1 MTLKA
6 NTYEFLTN
14 KWSPREIQYCD
25 LWQENICGVKCIVT
39 PQVLPWLE
47 PTLALEAVI
56 TRGKGLGQH
65 IRTWRSSAN
74 KVANDIRSI
83 TLILAHLL
91 PWIRGEKNPR
101 PLLNPISQNPR

>member
-1 MTLKA
+1 MT
-6 NTYEFLTN
+6 
-14 KWSPREIQYCD
+14 
-25 LWQENICGVKCIVT
+25 IVT

-65 IRTWRSSAN
+65 LRTWRASSN
-74 KVANDIRSI
+74 KVANDMRSI

-101 PLLNPISQNPR
+101 PLLKPYLPKP

>member
-1 MTLKA
+1 MGTVDVCV
-6 NTYEFLTN
+6 NGV
-14 KWSPREIQYCD
+14 PRHVVCLGLPCKD
-25 LWQENICGVKCIVT
+25 KNVT

-65 IRTWRSSAN
+65 LRTWRSSAK

>member
-1 MTLKA
+1 M
-6 NTYEFLTN
+6 FL
-14 KWSPREIQYCD
+14 
-25 LWQENICGVKCIVT
+25 GFVT

-47 PTLALEAVI
+47 PTLALEAVL